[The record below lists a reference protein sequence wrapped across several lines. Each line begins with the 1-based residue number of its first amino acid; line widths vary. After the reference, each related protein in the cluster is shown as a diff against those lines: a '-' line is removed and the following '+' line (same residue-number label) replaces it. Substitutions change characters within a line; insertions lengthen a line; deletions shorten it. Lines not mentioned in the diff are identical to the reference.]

1 MKSRFGIVFALVA
14 VLICGS
20 AAASTI
26 NVPAD
31 QPTIQGGINAAANG
45 DTVLVAPGT
54 YTENIKF
61 NGKAIVVRSSGG
73 PRITIIDGGS
83 LGAVV
88 TFSSGETNQSV
99 LSGFTLQHGSSSG
112 VYMNFAS
119 PVVKNNTIANNKAD
133 WGAGMYIGG
142 ASTAQV
148 LRNKFIGNVASSGG
162 GAIGLFAAGSVRIEN
177 NRITKNNGGGQGGA
191 FWIVGEADEIIVQNL
206 MYDDVA
212 SSGTEFYSLI
222 PQSTTGFRLINNT
235 IVSRNPS
242 ADAAVVAD
250 GFNTNA
256 KIFNNVI
263 VAPGAS
269 GALICNPF
277 YYDGPPIVKFNDAWS
292 PKGIWYGGMC
302 AEDGGIKGN
311 ISANPDFVSSTNFE
325 LKNGSPAVNAGMN
338 SAPDLP
344 KLDFARKP
352 RIVGGTV
359 DLGAYENQKSRAES
373 FEQETPAFP
382 LRTMRRVRDNKKRP

>member
-14 VLICGS
+14 LLICGS
-20 AAASTI
+20 AVASTI
-26 NVPAD
+26 KVPAD
-31 QPTIQGGINAAANG
+31 QPTIQDGINAAVNG

-54 YTENIKF
+54 YNENINF

-73 PRITIIDGGS
+73 PKVTIIDGGS

-88 TFSSGETNQSV
+88 TFSTGETNAAV
-99 LSGFTLQHGSSSG
+99 LSGFTLQNGSGSG

-119 PVVKNNTIANNKAD
+119 PVVKNNIIANNKAD

-148 LRNKFIGNVASSGG
+148 LRNTFIGNVASAGG

-177 NRITKNNGGGQGGA
+177 NRITKNNGGSQGGA
-191 FWIVGEADEIIVQNL
+191 FWIVNEADEIIVQNV
-206 MYDDVA
+206 MYEDVA

-222 PQSTTGFRLINNT
+222 PQSTTGYRLINNT
-235 IVSRNPS
+235 IVSTNPD

-256 KIFNNVI
+256 KIVNNVI
-263 VAPGAS
+263 VAPGTSA
-269 GALICNPF
+269 ALICNPI

-311 ISANPDFVSSTNFE
+311 ISANPDFVSSTDFE
-325 LKNGSPAVNAGMN
+325 LKNGSPAVDAGTT
-338 SAPDLP
+338 SAPYLP
-344 KLDFARKP
+344 KRDFANKP
-352 RIVGGTV
+352 RIEGGSI
-359 DLGAYENQKSRAES
+359 DMGAYENQKVSGRK
-373 FEQETPAFP
+373 
-382 LRTMRRVRDNKKRP
+382 LRIGNPGISYFAQ

>member
-1 MKSRFGIVFALVA
+1 MKSRFGIVFARVA
-14 VLICGS
+14 LLIGGS
-20 AAASTI
+20 AVASTI
-26 NVPAD
+26 KVPAD
-31 QPTIQGGINAAANG
+31 EPTIQDGINAAVNG

-54 YTENIKF
+54 YNENINF

-73 PRITIIDGGS
+73 PKVTIIDGGS

-88 TFSSGETNQSV
+88 TFSTGETSGSV
-99 LSGFTLQHGSSSG
+99 LSGFTLQNGSGSG

-119 PVVKNNTIANNKAD
+119 PVVKNNIIANNKAD

-148 LRNKFIGNVASSGG
+148 LRNTFIGNVASAGG

-177 NRITKNNGGGQGGA
+177 NRITKNNGGSQGGA
-191 FWIVGEADEIIVQNL
+191 FWIVNEADEIIVQNV
-206 MYDDVA
+206 MYEDVA

-222 PQSTTGFRLINNT
+222 PQSTTGYRLINNT
-235 IVSRNPS
+235 IVSTNPD

-256 KIFNNVI
+256 KIVNNVI
-263 VAPGAS
+263 VAPGTSA
-269 GALICNPF
+269 ALICNPI

-311 ISANPDFVSSTNFE
+311 ISANPDFVSSTDFE
-325 LKNGSPAVNAGMN
+325 LKNGSRAVDAGTT
-338 SAPDLP
+338 SAPYLP
-344 KLDFARKP
+344 KRDFANKP
-352 RIVGGTV
+352 RIEGGSI
-359 DLGAYENQKSRAES
+359 DMGAYENQKVSGRK
-373 FEQETPAFP
+373 
-382 LRTMRRVRDNKKRP
+382 LRIGNPGVSYFAQ

>member
-1 MKSRFGIVFALVA
+1 MKSPSGIVFALVA
-14 VLICGS
+14 LLFCNS
-20 AAASTI
+20 AVASI
-26 NVPAD
+26 IKVPAD
-31 QPTIQGGINAAANG
+31 QPTIQDGINAAVNG

-54 YTENIKF
+54 YKENINL
-61 NGKAIVVRSSGG
+61 NGKAIVVTSSGG
-73 PRITIIDGGS
+73 PKVTIIDGGS

-88 TFSSGETNQSV
+88 TFSTGETNSSV
-99 LSGFTLQHGSSSG
+99 LTGFTLQHGNNSG
-112 VYMNFAS
+112 VYMNSAS
-119 PVVKNNTIANNKAD
+119 PVVKNNIIANNTAEF
-133 WGAGMYIGG
+133 GAGMYILG
-142 ASTAQV
+142 ASTAQL
-148 LRNKFIGNVASSGG
+148 LRNTFIGNVASAGG
-162 GAIGLFAAGSVRIEN
+162 GAIGLFDAGSVHIEN
-177 NRITKNNGGGQGGA
+177 NRITKNNGASQGGA
-191 FWIVGEADEIIVQNL
+191 IWMVNEADEIIVQNL
-206 MYDDVA
+206 MYDNVA
-212 SSGTEFYSLI
+212 SSGTEIYSSI

-235 IVSRNPS
+235 IVSRNPN

-256 KIFNNVI
+256 KIVNNVI
-263 VAPGAS
+263 VAPGTS

>member
-1 MKSRFGIVFALVA
+1 MKSRFGIVFVLVA
-14 VLICGS
+14 LLICGS
-20 AAASTI
+20 AVASTI

-31 QPTIQGGINAAANG
+31 QPTIQDGINAAVSG

-54 YTENIKF
+54 YTENINF

-73 PRITIIDGGS
+73 PKVTIIDGGS

-88 TFSSGETNQSV
+88 TFSTGETNGSV
-99 LSGFTLQHGSSSG
+99 LSGFTLQHGSGSG
-112 VYMNFAS
+112 VYMNFGS
-119 PVVKNNTIANNKAD
+119 PVVKNNIIANNKAD

-148 LRNKFIGNVASSGG
+148 LRNTFIGNVASYGG

-191 FWIVGEADEIIVQNL
+191 FWIVNEADEIIVQNL
-206 MYDDVA
+206 MYEDVA

-235 IVSRNPS
+235 IVSTNPN

-256 KIFNNVI
+256 KIVNNVI

-269 GALICNPF
+269 AALICNPI

-311 ISANPDFVSSTNFE
+311 ISANPDFVSSTDFE
-325 LKNGSPAVNAGMN
+325 LKNASPAVDAGTT

-344 KLDFARKP
+344 KRDFANKP
-352 RIVGGTV
+352 RIEGGTI
-359 DLGAYENQKSRAES
+359 DMGAYENQKVSRK
-373 FEQETPAFP
+373 
-382 LRTMRRVRDNKKRP
+382 LRTGNPGVSCFAQ